1 MEIGK
6 RLKKARKAI
15 GYTLKKAADESN
27 IGESSLSEFENSKRE
42 PKFYQLSKLAQVY
55 RKPVDFFFADTIP
68 AEGMMLWRAK
78 PEEQLVG
85 QTESEFRQLCRQ
97 YHNLELCMGQAQKIV
112 LPQPTVTRPEDF
124 DYKQAS
130 RFAKEVQLSFSLGD
144 VPSTSL
150 KQILEE
156 RYYVKIFH
164 LPFPGSAISTFSLN
178 FGYAI
183 LLNKDSMQWRRNFD
197 LAHELFHILTWNI
210 FRSQSCEDE
219 HCEHGDREDK
229 LANAFAS
236 RLLLPT
242 DSVKD
247 KIDSALNHEK
257 SISLDVLDEIAR
269 EFGVSLDALLW
280 RMVYLYNKSA
290 EDIEKYI
297 EQSKELKI
305 SRPERI
311 SDKPDELPERYCSL
325 AIKALNEGKISLMQ
339 FAKYMRITY
348 RQAQDY
354 LAKGEDF
361 TDEKISISV
370 T

>member
-42 PKFYQLSKLAQVY
+42 PKFYQLSKLAQIY
-55 RKPVDFFFADTIP
+55 REPVEFFFADTIP
-68 AEGMMLWRAK
+68 AEGLMLWRAK

-97 YHNLELCMGQAQKIV
+97 YHSLEVCMGQVQKIV
-112 LPQPTVTRPEDF
+112 LPQPTVTKPEDF
-124 DYKQAS
+124 DYRQAS
-130 RFAKEVQLSFSLGD
+130 RFAEEVLRDFSLGD

-156 RYYVKIFH
+156 RYYIKIFH
-164 LPFPGSAISTFSLN
+164 LSFQGSAISTFSQD

-183 LLNKDSMQWRRNFD
+183 LLNKDNKQWRRNFD

-210 FRSQSCEDE
+210 FRSQNCELSE
-219 HCEHGDREDK
+219 HEEK

-242 DSVKD
+242 DLVKD
-247 KIDSALNHEK
+247 KIDSALNDRK
-257 SISLDVLDEIAR
+257 SISLEVLDEIAR
-269 EFGVSLDALLW
+269 EFGVSLEALLW
-280 RMVYLYNKSA
+280 RMVYLYDKSA

-305 SRPERI
+305 RRPERI
-311 SDKPDELPERYCSL
+311 SDEPDELPERYCSL
-325 AIKALNEGKISLMQ
+325 AIKALNGGKTSLMQ

-354 LAKGEDF
+354 LAQGEDF

-370 T
+370 A

>member
-6 RLKKARKAI
+6 RLKKAREAI
-15 GYTLKKAADESN
+15 GYTQKKAADESG

-55 RKPVDFFFADTIP
+55 RKSVDFFFADTLP
-68 AEGMMLWRAK
+68 AEDMMLWRAK

-97 YHNLELCMGQAQKIV
+97 YHSLEVCMDQAQKIV
-112 LPQPTVTRPEDF
+112 LPQSTVTRPEDF

-130 RFAKEVQLSFSLGD
+130 RFAEKVQRDFLLGD

-156 RYYVKIFH
+156 RYYIKIFH
-164 LPFPGSAISTFSLN
+164 LSFQGSAISTLSQD

-183 LLNKDSMQWRRNFD
+183 LLNKDNKQWRRNFD

-210 FRSQSCEDE
+210 FRSQSCE
-219 HCEHGDREDK
+219 HGDREDK

-242 DSVKD
+242 DSVKN
-247 KIDSALNHEK
+247 KIDSALNDKK
-257 SISLDVLDEIAR
+257 SISLEALDEIAR

-280 RMVYLYNKSA
+280 RMVYLYNKSE
-290 EDIEKYI
+290 EDIEKDI
-297 EQSKELKI
+297 EKSKELKI

-311 SDKPDELPERYCSL
+311 SDTPDELPERYCSL

-370 T
+370 A